1 MNVYDG
7 VLLGLAVISSAIGL
21 IILLVLADVLSL
33 KKPSN
38 IKTLYSALIVS
49 VLLIIITFSSKYLF
63 SDEHN
68 NWLPSFD
75 SSDSCNK
82 PDRPFW
88 CDLE

>member
-1 MNVYDG
+1 MNVFDG
-7 VLLGLAVISSAIGL
+7 VLLGLVVISSAIGL

-38 IKTLYSALIVS
+38 IKTLYSALVVS
-49 VLLIIITFSSKYLF
+49 VLLIILTFSSKYLF

-68 NWLPSFD
+68 KWLPSFD